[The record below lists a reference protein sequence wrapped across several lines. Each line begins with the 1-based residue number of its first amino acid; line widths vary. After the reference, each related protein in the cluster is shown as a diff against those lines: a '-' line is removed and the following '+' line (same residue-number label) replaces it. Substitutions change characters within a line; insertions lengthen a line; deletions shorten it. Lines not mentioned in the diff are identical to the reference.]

1 MRSVSSLLDPVP
13 EPEDAV
19 GPGGRARLL
28 AAVPRV
34 RPRVVLVR
42 RLECYVAFF
51 VTWEAR
57 EEKKCKSL
65 GDGRSKNRT
74 AKVDT
79 HLGIARKSYCF
90 NNKYLRNNTAYNS
103 FVVIFWFRKK
113 CQLNKL
119 FSYLYIL

>member
-19 GPGGRARLL
+19 GPGGGARLL

-51 VTWEAR
+51 VTWEGR
-57 EEKKCKSL
+57 KEKK
-65 GDGRSKNRT
+65 N
-74 AKVDT
+74 VN
-79 HLGIARKSYCF
+79 HL
-90 NNKYLRNNTAYNS
+90 
-103 FVVIFWFRKK
+103 
-113 CQLNKL
+113 
-119 FSYLYIL
+119 